1 MPTKQPRVDE
11 EQFVLDS
18 VSQLKAI
25 ADPQRLQI
33 LLLLADAAMTVKEVA
48 AALDAAPTRL
58 YYHFKILERNGLIRV
73 TERRVVSGI
82 EERTYRAVATSWT
95 VAPSA
100 TGSLVKSGVLA
111 ALLGVVRA
119 ELGLA
124 LGAGASTPL
133 GDPGSP
139 VPAVSFTRLAIP
151 DDRMAEAQALL
162 ISLME
167 DYGDTGQQ
175 PPEVPRY
182 HSFLTVYR
190 APGELKE
197 VPPRPAKRKKGS
209 RAP

>member
-1 MPTKQPRVDE
+1 MPPTRSPRVGE

-18 VSQLKAI
+18 VAQLKAI

-33 LLLLADAAMTVKEVA
+33 LLTLADAPMTVKQVA
-48 AALDAAPTRL
+48 AALGAAPTRL

-73 TERRVVSGI
+73 TERRMVSGI

-95 VAPSA
+95 VAPAA

-124 LGAGASTPL
+124 LDAEPSIPL

-151 DDRMAEAQALL
+151 DDRMADAQQRL

-167 DYGDTGQQ
+167 DFGERRED

-182 HSFLTVYR
+182 HGFLAVYR
-190 APGELKE
+190 APGELKQLASS
-197 VPPRPAKRKKGS
+197 RKRKRGS